1 MAIHGLRKNAAIELD
16 NAGCSTQE
24 IAAITGHR
32 TLGMVAHYS
41 KKRDQRLHARSA
53 MEKRDER
60 KVANSG
66 TEQDNSSGKPFDN

>member
-1 MAIHGLRKNAAIELD
+1 
-16 NAGCSTQE
+16 
-24 IAAITGHR
+24 
-32 TLGMVAHYS
+32 MVAHYS